1 MGEESDLAH
10 LCRDFPWNGEIF
22 TVNYRV
28 VEIEM
33 AEIKSYDTEVNEN
46 LESSLSRNLTK
57 KAFRFMK
64 KIEKDLKHSSCSY
77 YFIDCEVANV

>member
-1 MGEESDLAH
+1 MGGEAELAH
-10 LCRDFPWNGEIF
+10 LYRDFPWNGGIF

-57 KAFRFMK
+57 KH
-64 KIEKDLKHSSCSY
+64 IGL
-77 YFIDCEVANV
+77 